1 VLEEI
6 GRGVSATVFRA
17 ECPSLNEVV
26 AIKMLNLEDQDPG
39 HLDEIRREAGPGPGH
54 TRGGGGWT
62 RAGLTRPRVTP
73 CSAQLHHSCASGAR
87 RGVPFPL

>member
-54 TRGGGGWT
+54 TRGGGGVV
-62 RAGLTRPRVTP
+62 AGGPVAPAGHPLFSSTAP
-73 CSAQLHHSCASGAR
+73 QLC
-87 RGVPFPL
+87 